1 MLEVTDLEVCYGD
14 YQVIWGVS
22 LHVAEGEIVS
32 VLGPNG
38 AG

>member
-22 LHVAEGEIVS
+22 LRV
-32 VLGPNG
+32 G